1 MENTALLV
9 IDMQNGFLSP
19 DSPLFIAG
27 APETVP
33 ICANVINFC
42 RNKGI
47 PVFFVTRE
55 YSADGSNVEHTRY
68 DIWLKGGKPLSPSCE
83 KSIASAMPEV
93 FGVCDRDFLLVKPV
107 TPPFSTPG

>member
-1 MENTALLV
+1 
-9 IDMQNGFLSP
+9 MQNGFLSP

-68 DIWLKGGKPLSPSCE
+68 DVWLKGGKPLSPSCE
-83 KSIASAMPEV
+83 KSISSAMPV
-93 FGVCDRDFLLVKPV
+93 FTIEIFCLSSPV
-107 TPPFSTPG
+107 TPPFSAPGSI